1 MVTEII
7 NTVIAFATCVAAYA
21 AYRAA
26 KATEAQ
32 AKLLLPRPV
41 VTVQGNWDLENA
53 SGAGP
58 GGFLLQNVGASPAFD
73 VRISDIEGPFL
84 QQVRYP
90 ERLTT
95 DDIRFLAEK
104 KELEVTHHRQTPGNI
119 LDHQAAAKFVQ
130 NAGQAFSP
138 KDDRGNS
145 LDHKLKFFVEYSA
158 LDGARRF
165 QTECLICFSL
175 GFPNPRA
182 LIVPASSWL
191 GKEIPRDGG
200 RKFST
205 LVRRG
210 IRSMYARQTHGDKMH
225 GET

>member
-7 NTVIAFATCVAAYA
+7 NSVIAFATCGAAYA

-32 AKLLLPRPV
+32 ARLLLPRPV
-41 VTVQGNWDLENA
+41 ITVQANWGLENA

-58 GGFLLQNVGASPAFD
+58 DGFLLQNIGSSPAFD
-73 VRISDIEGPFL
+73 VRVSDIEGPFL
-84 QQVRYP
+84 QQVQYR
-90 ERLTT
+90 ERLATNR
-95 DDIRFLAEK
+95 IFVLAEK
-104 KELEVTHHRQTPGNI
+104 KELEAIHHRQTPGNV
-119 LDHQAAAKFVQ
+119 LDHQAAVKFVQ
-130 NAGQAFSP
+130 NASLAFSP
-138 KDDRGNS
+138 KDGHGNS

-210 IRSMYARQTHGDKMH
+210 IRSMYARQTRGDKMH
-225 GET
+225 RET